1 MPSLRDYAR
10 QSPYSDP
17 GEHAALLTALPV
29 NASAATAPDVNAP
42 DQAGV
47 PAMAGLAAVARNVL
61 VHYRASG
68 IPFPPERLAE
78 IDSRWVER
86 LLAVDRSRFDTPLDA
101 PRPEPDRVAACCRDF
116 TLLTVSALR
125 AHGVPARSRV
135 GFAAYF
141 VPGWHHDHVITEYW
155 DGERWVCA
163 DSQLD
168 PDWSW
173 PFDPLDL
180 PLGEGVFEP
189 ASRVW
194 TAYRRGDIDVDQY
207 GVDIGLPI
215 RGNWFVRNYVLME
228 LAHRQRDE
236 LLLWDTWGVMSDR
249 LDGDLGL
256 IDDVASLLIA
266 ADGGDDGAEQQLA
279 ERYADDPRLHPGDRV
294 RCLSPTGVTR
304 EVDLRT
310 RSRA

>member
-1 MPSLRDYAR
+1 MPSLPDYTR
-10 QSPYSDP
+10 QSAYSDP
-17 GEHAALLTALPV
+17 GEHAELLAALA
-29 NASAATAPDVNAP
+29 VNAP
-42 DQAGV
+42 DQAGPPDV
-47 PAMAGLAAVARNVL
+47 ADLAAMARNVL

-68 IPFPPERLAE
+68 IPFPPERLTE

-101 PRPEPDRVAACCRDF
+101 PRPEADRVAGCCRDF

-163 DSQLD
+163 DTQLD
-168 PDWSW
+168 PAWSW
-173 PFDPLDL
+173 PFDPLDM
-180 PLGEGVFEP
+180 PFGEGVFAP

-194 TAYRRGDIDVDQY
+194 TAYRGGDIDVDQY
-207 GVDIGLPI
+207 GVDVGLPI

-249 LDGDLGL
+249 LDGDLAL
-256 IDDVASLLIA
+256 IDDVAALLIA
-266 ADGGDDGAEQQLA
+266 ADGGDDSAEQQLA

-294 RCLSPTGVTR
+294 LCLSPTGAIQD
-304 EVDLRT
+304 VDLRK
-310 RSRA
+310 SRA